1 MRLDTF
7 DLLIQ
12 QAKLP
17 DGSLAQVAVKDG
29 CIHAIA
35 PPDKNL
41 GTAKEVLDI
50 QGNLLCPGLV
60 DGHIHLDKT
69 FWGTPWQP
77 HIPGDTVRQ
86 RVEIEKQML
95 REITIPVEERASR
108 LTELA
113 IQQGTTLIR
122 THVDIHPEVGLRNLE
137 GVLKV
142 RDRYR
147 DVVDIQIVAFPQS
160 GLLSCPGTL
169 ELLDAALSEGADLIG
184 GLDPAGIDRDV
195 NGHLYETFRLAEKHS
210 VNVDI
215 HLHDPGHLGIY
226 ELEQIAQLT
235 VATGMQGRVAVSHA
249 YCLGMVPLDLAD
261 ATAEKLAH
269 AAIAIMT
276 NAPGHHPFPSIS
288 RLQQAGIT
296 VFSGSDDVRN
306 AWCPFSNA
314 DMLERAML
322 IAYRSNFLTDADL
335 MAAFEMI
342 TTGGA
347 TVLGVEQYGL
357 QKGAIADFVVL
368 AANSIPE
375 AIATRA
381 SRKYVIKRG
390 HIIAKEGQLL
400 TSSTLND
407 RQQFSF

>member
-1 MRLDTF
+1 MGLDTF

-29 CIHAIA
+29 CISAIA
-35 PPDKNL
+35 PLDQTL

-69 FWGTPWQP
+69 FWGTPWQS

-95 REITIPVEERASR
+95 REIKTPVEERASHLIER
-108 LTELA
+108 A

-122 THVDIHPEVGLRNLE
+122 THVDIYPEVGLRNLE
-137 GVLKV
+137 GVLNV

-147 DVVDIQIVAFPQS
+147 DFVDIQIVAFPQS

-169 ELLDAALSEGADLIG
+169 ELLDAALFEGADLIG
-184 GLDPAGIDRDV
+184 GLDPAGIDQDV
-195 NGHLYETFRLAEKHS
+195 NGHLHEIFRLAEKHGVS
-210 VNVDI
+210 IDI

-226 ELEQIAQLT
+226 ELEQIAQRT
-235 VATGMQGRVAVSHA
+235 IATGMQGRVAVSHA
-249 YCLGMVPLDLAD
+249 YCLGMVSPDLAD
-261 ATAEKLAH
+261 TTTERLAT

-288 RLQQAGIT
+288 RLRQAGIT

-335 MAAFEMI
+335 MTAFEMI

-347 TVLGVEQYGL
+347 TVLGVEKYGL
-357 QKGAIADFVVL
+357 QEGAIADFVVL
-368 AANSIPE
+368 AADSIPE
-375 AIATRA
+375 AIATRS
-381 SRKYVIKRG
+381 SRKYVIKHG
-390 HIIAKEGQLL
+390 HIRVVGK
-400 TSSTLND
+400 
-407 RQQFSF
+407 